1 LTEASVETFA
11 AKVRTEKDQG
21 MVNGLIKA
29 LEKREG
35 ERIPRMLLKRL
46 SEALKQIRHIKY
58 QEQKVVGR
66 TNKIL
71 PFHYFLLFMVDD
83 AIRN

>member
-1 LTEASVETFA
+1 MSSRSRILHLIFIASLLLWEYKLTQASVETFA

-35 ERIPRMLLKRL
+35 EMIPRMLLKRL
-46 SEALKQIRHIKY
+46 SEALKQIRTSNIK
-58 QEQKVVGR
+58 K
-66 TNKIL
+66 KK
-71 PFHYFLLFMVDD
+71 
-83 AIRN
+83 A